1 MHEDPGL
8 RPPAMRDRQDGRDVG
23 GSPSI
28 LKRRASTPR
37 PVARLRPLLLVVLF
51 VALVV
56 PWSPTTGQATVHEPQ
71 RGEVLQ
77 SVMHKLLDTNRTVRA
92 DRVPLFEMWT
102 ATWCLPCAPADR
114 AADRMLE
121 VLDPGFSLGE
131 NATGEHR
138 LNESS
143 SEKRENG
150 VAFVAYHP
158 LGVGRSF
165 GNDPFGF
172 PEGAA
177 RIREK
182 YGDVW
187 FPSVWVD
194 GIFED
199 TAESR
204 ANVAAEG
211 LEEIHYETYRQ
222 IVSDAGKR
230 PSPLVL
236 DVRTVVEETTVRVE
250 VRATAR
256 ERIEGPLVLTGVL
269 WEDGLRH
276 SGENGVDVHRM
287 TAKAMFPRESHR
299 WGLDLNEAIVTTWTT
314 DLGLLKDPGR
324 SGVTIFVEED
334 WRASTVDPLQ
344 GRIITFFVAAGVV
357 FLGFLV
363 MARHERRRRVVKEE
377 ESG

>member
-1 MHEDPGL
+1 M
-8 RPPAMRDRQDGRDVG
+8 
-23 GSPSI
+23 
-28 LKRRASTPR
+28 
-37 PVARLRPLLLVVLF
+37 ARLQPLFLIVLF
-51 VALVV
+51 VALLV
-56 PWSPTTGQATVHEPQ
+56 PWSPAAGQTVVHDPE

-121 VLDPGFSLGE
+121 VLDPAFLLGP
-131 NATGEHR
+131 NATGTHR

-194 GIFED
+194 GIFQE
-199 TAESR
+199 TAENR

-211 LEEIHYETYRQ
+211 LEDIHYETYRK

-230 PSPLVL
+230 ESPLVL
-236 DVRTVVEETTVRVE
+236 DVRTVVENETVRLE

-276 SGENGVDVHRM
+276 AGENGIDIHRM
-287 TAKAMFPRESHR
+287 TAKAMFPREAHR
-299 WGLDLNEAIVTTWTT
+299 GGLATNEAIVAAWTT
-314 DLGLLKDPGR
+314 DIGLLKEPGR
-324 SGVTIFVEED
+324 SGVTVFVEQD

-344 GRIITFFVAAGVV
+344 GRIITFFIATGIV
-357 FLGFLV
+357 FLAFLV
-363 MARHERRRRVVKEE
+363 MARYERRRRVTKEE
-377 ESG
+377 EAG